1 MNLLAESQGLPE
13 AFRILSLFEHQF
25 MTLWEARNISIRQKP
40 PSVGNILKESKS
52 KIMEK
57 DSQKDDEVKKE
68 KKDKEGS
75 ESEADDNDDLME
87 NTRLQSII
95 VSWDDAAIARYFY
108 RYTEHTFG

>member
-40 PSVGNILKESKS
+40 PSVGNILKESRGSCETKG
-52 KIMEK
+52 K
-57 DSQKDDEVKKE
+57 DKKDVEDKME

-87 NTRLQSII
+87 NTRLQSVI

-108 RYTEHTFG
+108 R